1 MFQDLGNQLECLI
14 GMLKQG
20 EYDWPRSNIA
30 GLETGVSHRERSRL
44 RPICCRVNDLVTALC
59 AITNCGLD
67 RGADG
72 ERGMYRRRVK
82 AVTDVFNY

>member
-1 MFQDLGNQLECLI
+1 MVGT
-14 GMLKQG
+14 LKRG
-20 EYDWPRSNIA
+20 EYDRPRSNIA

-59 AITNCGLD
+59 AITNRGLG

-82 AVTDVFNY
+82 AVADVFNY